1 MPSRSS
7 LSARERDARSR
18 LHSLLERADD
28 FLHGSPIDMARRC
41 GNPKC
46 KCATSDEHKHR
57 CFCLGRTRKGKSS
70 TLYIP
75 RHLEARVREGIDS
88 YRHAAD
94 LLAVLDEEARARL
107 AKLKS
112 DAKAAR
118 TAKTAKT
125 AKTKAKRASK
135 AKTKTAK
142 ATAKKRTG
150 GGATKRKPS

>member
-1 MPSRSS
+1 MPPRSS

-46 KCATSDEHKHR
+46 KCATSDKHKHR

-88 YRHAAD
+88 YRLAAD

-107 AKLKS
+107 AKLKT

-118 TAKTAKT
+118 TAKT

-135 AKTKTAK
+135 AKPKTKTAK